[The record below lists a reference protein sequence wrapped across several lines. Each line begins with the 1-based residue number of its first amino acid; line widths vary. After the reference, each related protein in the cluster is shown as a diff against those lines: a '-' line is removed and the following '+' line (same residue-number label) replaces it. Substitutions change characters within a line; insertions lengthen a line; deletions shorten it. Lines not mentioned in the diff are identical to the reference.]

1 MNMTDT
7 PTLGKSTHK
16 ANPVKTR
23 VAVKIN
29 GQLVQQEVTPRT
41 HLGDFLRDQV
51 RLTGTH
57 LGCEHGVCGACV
69 VLLDGK
75 PVRSCITYAA
85 ACDGHAVTTIEG
97 FESDPVMARL
107 RQAFTEHHALQC
119 GYCTPG
125 MLATSRDI
133 VLRLP
138 DADERTVRAELSG
151 NLCRCTGY
159 VGIVGAVISVLSALK
174 QQVDPDVERL
184 RALVKAGHS
193 ASLASV
199 VSVAEVHDLANTV
212 THASGSAAASGTSTP
227 LKHAT
232 AAAGTAFQGF
242 EASNQATPSTTP
254 PSNIMEQQPSGTQ
267 IQEVIELP
275 FPSDQVWQLMVD
287 LPAVSSCLPGATV
300 TGMAGDQVNGSVSVK
315 FGPMKASFE
324 GQATL
329 SKDDMQRQATL
340 VGTGR
345 DRLSQ
350 SQATGRVG
358 YRLESLST
366 LSTRVHIQMDYSL
379 QGPLAQFSRSGMV
392 QEFVRRLIQDFAKN
406 VSHVLANPG
415 SPASMPSKEIHP
427 VSLFFSILMNRLR
440 RLFSIGKK

>member
-7 PTLGKSTHK
+7 PTLAKSSSAMT
-16 ANPVKTR
+16 PIKTK
-23 VAVKIN
+23 VAVEIN

-159 VGIVGAVISVLSALK
+159 VGIVGAVMSVLTALK
-174 QQVDPDVERL
+174 QQSDPDIERL

-193 ASLASV
+193 ASL
-199 VSVAEVHDLANTV
+199 
-212 THASGSAAASGTSTP
+212 TP
-227 LKHAT
+227 AHPQTNHSFNGFDAT
-232 AAAGTAFQGF
+232 ISSPPVPQ
-242 EASNQATPSTTP
+242 SQSTTTG
-254 PSNIMEQQPSGTQ
+254 QAPSGTQ

-275 FPSDQVWQLMVD
+275 FSTNQVWQLMVD
-287 LPAVSSCLPGATV
+287 LPAVAACLPGANV

-358 YRLESLST
+358 YRLESTSAQ
-366 LSTRVHIQMDYSL
+366 STRVHIQMDYTL

-415 SPASMPSKEIHP
+415 SAATMPSKEIHP
-427 VSLFFSILMNRLR
+427 MSLFFSILMNRLR
-440 RLFSIGKK
+440 QLFGMGKK